1 MLPPVNPEAVWSPID
16 PLGEA
21 LHFLRMSGIF
31 YCRSEVTAPWGIAL
45 PAIDGALSFHVLT
58 SGRCWLEVDGAEPR
72 WLLPG
77 DFVLVPH
84 SDGHR
89 LLSEPGVRALRIEEI
104 PHEEVGERYAILRQ
118 DGGGTPAS
126 LVCGA
131 VRIDHPTAQHL
142 LQLLPRVI
150 HVEASRSPHTAW
162 MESTLRL
169 MAAEAKRLRPG
180 GETVITR
187 LADILVVQA
196 IRSWIELDPAA
207 QTGWLGAL
215 GDPSIGRALTVIH
228 RDPAHPWTLASL
240 AKAAGMSRS
249 AFAARFAQLV
259 GEPAMQ
265 YVARFRMHV
274 AVSVL
279 KEGNATLSE
288 LAGRLGYRSEA
299 AFSRAF
305 KRVMGSSPGTVRRRS
320 RAAGP

>member
-1 MLPPVNPEAVWSPID
+1 
-16 PLGEA
+16 
-21 LHFLRMSGIF
+21 
-31 YCRSEVTAPWGIAL
+31 
-45 PAIDGALSFHVLT
+45 
-58 SGRCWLEVDGAEPR
+58 
-72 WLLPG
+72 
-77 DFVLVPH
+77 
-84 SDGHR
+84 
-89 LLSEPGVRALRIEEI
+89 
-104 PHEEVGERYAILRQ
+104 
-118 DGGGTPAS
+118 
-126 LVCGA
+126 
-131 VRIDHPTAQHL
+131 
-142 LQLLPRVI
+142 RVI

-180 GETVITR
+180 GEPVITR

-196 IRSWIELDPAA
+196 IRSWIELDPAG
-207 QTGWLGAL
+207 QTGRLGAP
-215 GDPSIGRALTVIH
+215 GEPSPGRAAAVMH
-228 RDPAHPWTLASL
+228 RDPAHPWALASL

-305 KRVMGSSPGTVRRRS
+305 KRVMGSSPATVRRRS